1 MKNCSG
7 FRSINFIIM
16 LQNCLLGTGYL
27 IYAID
32 GSTIQIPESNGN
44 LHEFGF
50 TDIFIEKHSVHTST
64 TDK

>member
-1 MKNCSG
+1 
-7 FRSINFIIM
+7 M